1 MTFAS
6 LGKSVCFSALRVAFQ
21 VEWKRVNENMEP
33 SFWLLVDVINAV
45 SFPHAFCPQRNG
57 LTRWQASKALDYLSP
72 TPYPFAVD
80 QLVMIVKLILP
91 LDPKRA
97 RVICRRLLPH
107 ESAEIRGRILWVY
120 PSHRGGPSPCVISLL
135 PAVLS
140 VFHGAPGE

>member
-21 VEWKRVNENMEP
+21 VEWERVSENMEP

-97 RVICRRLLPH
+97 RVILQKAPAPWISRNQGKDSVGLSFH
-107 ESAEIRGRILWVY
+107 RGR
-120 PSHRGGPSPCVISLL
+120 PSPCVISLL